1 MIHNFVIFFILGKDI
16 IPELVIPHKRR
27 VWFEDQRKVKDVSFI
42 LTAETL
48 RRLPVNRTIILNRG
62 SGYQVCF
69 IFTSNYNLRDV
80 FLSLT
85 SILILLS
92 IF

>member
-1 MIHNFVIFFILGKDI
+1 MRSLESTIRGFFYSLGKDI

-48 RRLPVNRTIILNRG
+48 RRLPVNRTIVLSRG
-62 SGYQVCF
+62 SGYQV
-69 IFTSNYNLRDV
+69 
-80 FLSLT
+80 
-85 SILILLS
+85 SISSKRKQLDS
-92 IF
+92 WGF